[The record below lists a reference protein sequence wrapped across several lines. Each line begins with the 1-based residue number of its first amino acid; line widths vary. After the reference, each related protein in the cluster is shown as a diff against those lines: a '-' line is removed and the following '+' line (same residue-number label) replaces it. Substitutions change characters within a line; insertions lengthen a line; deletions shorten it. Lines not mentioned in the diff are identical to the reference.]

1 MSILLISM
9 VNDHDL
15 GYIQEIVFMKQLVAV
30 NEPAITITVLNCHLP
45 FGKLTKYI
53 VCSLYKMERVFS
65 SQSPA

>member
-1 MSILLISM
+1 MSIVLISM

-30 NEPAITITVLNCHLP
+30 NEPATTITALNSNLP
-45 FGKLTKYI
+45 FGKLTEYK